1 MTQAQQ
7 RIEERDAR
15 VHPGRLLERVRR
27 VLPIIVIDLQRRVD
41 VEAVHV

>member
-1 MTQAQQ
+1 MIQAQQ

-27 VLPIIVIDLQRRVD
+27 VLPILIVDLQRRVD
-41 VEAVHV
+41 VEAVRV